1 MKQKRLVRIALFTA
15 IALIMHFIE
24 SMLPPL
30 LAFAPGAKMGLGNVV
45 TLLAMVL
52 LSYADAYIVLILRC
66 LLGAL
71 MAGNPG
77 SLLYSLPAGIISLTV
92 MLLLFVL
99 FVPKISIMSISFIG
113 AVFHNIT
120 QLAVASLITSVNLM
134 ALLPLMLGA
143 SVIAG
148 IFVGIVAF
156 FVIKYLP
163 KKLYNY

>member
-148 IFVGIVAF
+148 IFVGIVTF